1 MAGFMRNHSAET
13 YALLRIVAGF
23 LFFWHGSQKILGFP
37 PYPPEAAEQ
46 AAQAPAFII
55 WTSGLIELIGGLF
68 VMVGLFTRWAAFLA
82 SGLMAFAYWM
92 GHGLSK
98 LDQGAV
104 GLLPSMNGGEPAA
117 IYCFVFLYICARG
130 AGPMSVEGA

>member
-1 MAGFMRNHSAET
+1 M
-13 YALLRIVAGF
+13 RIVTGF
-23 LFFWHGSQKILGFP
+23 LFLWHGLQKVVGWPEPMP
-37 PYPPEAAEQ
+37 PGV
-46 AAQAPAFII
+46 PAFIT
-55 WTSGLIELIGGLF
+55 WTAGPIELVGGILVMIGL
-68 VMVGLFTRWAAFLA
+68 VTRPAAFLC

-92 GHGLSK
+92 AHGLSK
-98 LDQGAV
+98 LDQGAI